1 MCRGVTLRGEG
12 RLSAI
17 PAIRSL
23 IAHTRNGGA
32 PVTVTEQFATRE
44 AARRAP
50 ATQATATDAAA
61 QPRPAG
67 PGPLAVL
74 ADAGLEVPVLGG
86 RFVRHVNLDVAASAP
101 ALEVVAQQVTRVLPY
116 YASVHR
122 GSGYPSQL
130 STSLVEDARL
140 AVARHVGARDDDL
153 VIFTRNTTDA
163 LNLLAGAVPGDT
175 VVLDLEHHAN
185 LLPWRSRRLVEGRA
199 TIAATLEALDAE
211 LARTPAALLSVTGA
225 SNVTGEV
232 LPIDR
237 LAEIAHA
244 RGARIAVDAAQL
256 LPHRR
261 VDVAASGIDYLAF
274 SGHKAYAPFGAGAL
288 VGRSDWLDAAPA
300 YLAGGGAVDAVRADG
315 VDWKHGVE
323 RHEAG
328 TPNVIG
334 AVALARALAELDR
347 LGDDA
352 RHDHEQALTL
362 RLHEGLAAQQGVRV
376 LSGFGDGLGDRLGI
390 ATIELER
397 GSVGLLAAALGAEH
411 GISVRAG
418 RFCAHP
424 FFERTAT
431 RANGLRAS
439 LGAGSSADDVD
450 RFLDALATLIADGP
464 AHAYDRSPEGW
475 CPRVDDRP
483 RPDFALA

>member
-1 MCRGVTLRGEG
+1 M
-12 RLSAI
+12 
-17 PAIRSL
+17 
-23 IAHTRNGGA
+23 
-32 PVTVTEQFATRE
+32 TVTEQFATRE
-44 AARRAP
+44 AVRRAP
-50 ATQATATDAAA
+50 ATQATDAAA
-61 QPRPAG
+61 RPRAAG

-86 RFVRHVNLDVAASAP
+86 GVVRHVNLDVAASAP
-101 ALEVVAQQVTRVLPY
+101 AFEVVAQRVTRVLPY

-153 VIFTRNTTDA
+153 VVFTRNTTDA
-163 LNLLAGAVPGDT
+163 LNLLASAVPGDT

-185 LLPWRSRRLVEGRA
+185 LLPWRSRRVVVGLPTLE
-199 TIAATLEALDAE
+199 ATLDALDAE
-211 LARTPAALLSVTGA
+211 LARCPAALLSVTGA

-232 LPIDR
+232 LPVAR

-244 RGARIAVDAAQL
+244 HGARIAVDAAQL

-261 VDVAASGIDYLAF
+261 VDVAAWGIDYLAF

-288 VGRSDWLDAAPA
+288 VGRADWLDAAPA
-300 YLAGGGAVDAVRADG
+300 HLAGGGAVDAVRVDG

-334 AVALARALAELDR
+334 AVAIARALAELER

-352 RHDHEQALTL
+352 RREHEEALTR
-362 RLHEGLAAQQGVRV
+362 RLHDGLAAQPGVRV
-376 LSGFGDGLGDRLGI
+376 LSGFDSGVEGRRSDGSGHGAVDRLGI

-424 FFERTAT
+424 FFERMAT
-431 RANGLRAS
+431 RSNGLRAS

-450 RFLDALATLIADGP
+450 RFLDALARLVADGP
-464 AHAYDRSPEGW
+464 AHAYDQSPEGW

-483 RPDFALA
+483 RPRFDD